1 MKGINI
7 PLNLPNALSLY
18 RLFSFPFVLIFAF
31 LGYEK
36 LFAFFIWFNL
46 TTDILDG
53 WIARRFNQVTEIG
66 AKIDGLADSGTYIL
80 GLTGIFVFKWIYFQ
94 PHTVSFFI
102 FIGFFIISRLFSL
115 IKLGRFYGFQ
125 TIGGK
130 TAAYIHGLF
139 FITLFII
146 GFYQW
151 FYYIMIISGIIV
163 FSENLVLTMVLN
175 ESKSNV
181 KGLYWVLKTKKE
193 HMKL

>member
-1 MKGINI
+1 MKIINI
-7 PLNLPNALSLY
+7 PFNLPNVLSLY
-18 RLFSFPFVLIFAF
+18 RLFSFPFIMIFIF
-31 LGYEK
+31 LRHEG

-53 WIARRFNQVTEIG
+53 WVARRFNQVTEIG

-80 GLTGIFVFKWIYFQ
+80 GLTGILVFKWAYFQ
-94 PHTVSFFI
+94 PHSVSFFI

-139 FITLFII
+139 FIILFII
-146 GFYQW
+146 GFYEW
-151 FYYIMIISGIIV
+151 FYYVMIVSGIIV
-163 FSENLVLTMVLN
+163 FSENILLTIVLD

-181 KGLYWVLKTKKE
+181 KGLYWELKTRKEMKKV
-193 HMKL
+193 